1 MRRARRVGRTK
12 GSRHLSLSATDA
24 EWEVVRRNA
33 DRRGLSI
40 ARYLVGLV
48 ERGGSEEGE
57 AVALSRDEQREL
69 LGSVREI
76 RALMLGQ
83 AVRQA
88 VPEETVAEEP
98 AAPEPAPEDSGRE
111 EPEGA
116 GEAERLRREIRD
128 WPGRAEALI
137 DDRPAMDV
145 SLAVLVERRRRL
157 EALLAEV
164 GAMRGKGSPY
174 ARHLEAMPEERAVLR
189 KAAVRLIAALIVTEM
204 VEAGRL
210 DRSAKAIAR
219 ETGGIAFDA
228 PGYPDLM
235 ERVRSLDARTGLPE
249 RRREW
254 IRGLIDRDALW
265 TRDRDRVT
273 RFLERAGA
281 FLRGRGDLADD
292 ILALVRPD
300 GSASPNRGPGHGW
313 RAEGNALLREAKAI
327 GEEIPDH
334 ELAAHLK
341 AAGEEPDAAD
351 RLAAQLRARLGAGGR
366 G

>member
-1 MRRARRVGRTK
+1 MRRPRRAGRTK

-33 DRRGLSI
+33 DARGLSI

-48 ERGGSEEGE
+48 ERGGSEAEQG
-57 AVALSRDEQREL
+57 ATVALSRDEQREL

-83 AVRQA
+83 AIPEEA
-88 VPEETVAEEP
+88 VPEEP
-98 AAPEPAPEDSGRE
+98 AAPEPAPEEPGRE
-111 EPEGA
+111 DAGDG
-116 GEAERLRREIRD
+116 GEAERLRREIRE
-128 WPGRAEALI
+128 WPGRAQALI
-137 DDRPAMDV
+137 ADRPAMDV

-174 ARHLEAMPEERAVLR
+174 ARHLAAMPEERAVLR
-189 KAAVRLIAALIVTEM
+189 KAAVRLIAALIVAEM

-210 DRSAKAIAR
+210 DRNAKAIAR

-273 RFLERAGA
+273 GFLDRAGA
-281 FLRGRGDLADD
+281 FLRGRADLADD
-292 ILALVRPD
+292 ILALSRPD
-300 GSASPNRGPGHGW
+300 GSASPDRGSGHGW
-313 RAEGNALLREAKAI
+313 REEGNALLEEAKAI
-327 GEEIPDH
+327 GEVVPER

-341 AAGEEPDAAD
+341 AAGEEPGAVA
-351 RLAAQLRARLGAGGR
+351 RLAAQLRARLGPGGR